1 MTTGAPTPTPSPTP
15 TPGPGSGPAKA
26 ADHAGA
32 GGASFRFLYFTDL
45 VKRPLCAGKIK
56 DRIGKLSDIVV
67 ALKEPY
73 PEAVG
78 IFVDHGWGRPTQFIP
93 WNKVI
98 RVEDDAI
105 FVQARENGE
114 RYPPFVDQPGWL
126 LIERHLIGRTVLDI
140 DDRRIEAV
148 NDVHLLEA
156 SGRLALVHVD
166 TSFNGFLRR
175 WGLGRLRLVQD
186 RLISWKYVQPLSVE
200 DVGAQDTVSL
210 SVTRRRLSE
219 LPSEDL
225 ADALEELSG
234 REQEALFSALD
245 SDKAAE
251 TLLEAEPRAQRQLI
265 AAMRKERASIVL
277 SEMSTGQVAAL
288 FSVLPHDQV
297 TALLRAL
304 PRAQATRIRHILS
317 EREMTAGAL
326 AATDFVAVTKDVT
339 VGAVLDQIRHAG
351 LQRNTVSYVYVV
363 TGEEKT
369 LVGVADLRDLVL
381 APDERPI
388 CDVMVAPVITTAE
401 DDVRE
406 DLETL
411 FAKYHFRMIPV
422 VDAQDRL
429 RGVIRYKDI
438 MKGLVTKA
446 KV

>member
-1 MTTGAPTPTPSPTP
+1 MTTG
-15 TPGPGSGPAKA
+15 TPGSAKPA
-26 ADHAGA
+26 DSI
-32 GGASFRFLYFTDL
+32 GGASFRFLFFTEL
-45 VKRPLCAGKIK
+45 VKRPLCAGKIG
-56 DRIGKLSDIVV
+56 DRIGKLADLVV

-73 PEAVG
+73 PEAAG
-78 IFVDHGWGRPTQFIP
+78 IYVDHGWGRPTQFVP
-93 WNKVI
+93 WN
-98 RVEDDAI
+98 RVLRIEDDAI
-105 FVQARENGE
+105 FVQPPETGD

-126 LIERHLIGRTVLDI
+126 MIDRHLIGRTVLDI

-175 WGLGRLRLVQD
+175 WGLGRLQLVQD
-186 RLISWKYVQPLSVE
+186 RFISWKYVQPLSVE
-200 DVGAQDTVSL
+200 DVGAADTVSL
-210 SVTRRRLSE
+210 SITRRRLSE

-234 REQEALFSALD
+234 PAQEALFSALD

-265 AAMRKERASIVL
+265 AAMRKERASMVL
-277 SEMSTGQVAAL
+277 SEMSTGQLAAL

-297 TALLRAL
+297 TAMLRVL
-304 PRAQATRIRHILS
+304 PRAQASRIRHILS

-326 AATDFVAVTKDVT
+326 ASSDYLAVARDVT
-339 VGAVLDQIRHAG
+339 VGEVLSQIRHSG
-351 LQRNTVSYVYVV
+351 RERNAVSYVYVV
-363 TGEEKT
+363 SGEERT
-369 LVGVADLRDLVL
+369 LIGVADLRDIVL
-381 APDERPI
+381 APDERPLS
-388 CDVMVAPVITTAE
+388 DVMVAPVITTAE

-429 RGVIRYKDI
+429 RGVIRYRDI